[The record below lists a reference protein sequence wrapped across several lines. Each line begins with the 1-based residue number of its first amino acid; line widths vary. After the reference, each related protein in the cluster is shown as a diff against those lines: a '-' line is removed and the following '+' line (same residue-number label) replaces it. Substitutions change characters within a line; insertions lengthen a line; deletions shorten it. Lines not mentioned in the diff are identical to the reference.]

1 MSITASIFKAATIKG
16 SSILWENKKWIKTWA
31 KSKSYYRNKKIRFS
45 LSYIYR
51 IQIPETNRYLL
62 VRNRKFSDQLQPV
75 GGVYKRYGDDHLFE
89 SWEVEWDSH
98 GHGMDI
104 DNISHED
111 LRFCVKGKHV
121 PAVLKWF
128 DERREREID
137 AHREFEEELLETQI
151 LCPRVF
157 KKPRYKQLK
166 RFSKNFNWSPYHNC
180 YEILI
185 FDVMEFLPSEEQ
197 KSALRSFYQTYK
209 EPTKQYAIVSPE
221 EIISHR
227 VMSKGKQLAKIG
239 EHTNLIINKSF

>member
-1 MSITASIFKAATIKG
+1 MTITASIFKAATIKG
-16 SSILWENKKWIKTWA
+16 SSILWENRKGIKTWA

-51 IQIPETNRYLL
+51 IKIPEMNRYLL
-62 VRNRKFSDQLQPV
+62 VRNRKFSEQLQPV

-104 DNISHED
+104 DNVSHDD
-111 LRFCVKGKHV
+111 LRFCVKGKYV

-128 DERREREID
+128 DEKRERETD
-137 AHREFEEELLETQI
+137 PRREFDEELLDTGI
-151 LCPRVF
+151 LCSKTF
-157 KKPRYKQLK
+157 DKFRYKQLK
-166 RFSKNFNWSPYHNC
+166 RFSKNFNWSSYHNC
-180 YEILI
+180 HEILI
-185 FDVMEFLPSEEQ
+185 YDVIEFLPSEEQ
-197 KSALRSFYQTYK
+197 KSALTALHHSYSGPNT
-209 EPTKQYAIVSPE
+209 QYAIVSPE

-227 VMSKGKQLAKIG
+227 VMDQGRQLAKIG